1 VSPARGLPTQS
12 EPAPEKAGRRAADRE
27 QSLARWLFKRAGSPF
42 ELLAERRHPV
52 VRAEMRRTARRR
64 RASLAFCA
72 GLPPVLFLLGLVL
85 GNSGFAVDALGIFVC
100 FWPLVMYVGSA
111 LSCAGAVME
120 EIEQETALQ
129 LVLTPVPAR
138 PLAAAKVLPR
148 VQPYLWGIIAALPLY
163 CLLGSSEPLLIRDS
177 PVPNPLL
184 VWPLRTVAPFVGGW
198 TAAPG
203 PMGVLVV
210 GPAMCAL
217 DLLMIWAGA
226 QWGAVFAIRGRGLL
240 RTAASLVWHLLVQ
253 GAVVGLCL
261 LGGVVVGMLPV
272 SCAAAVSS
280 RGAGAMFLGV
290 ALGSILGLGLFAFLL
305 WRVMLCRAT
314 EEVLTAFQAFDRLAN
329 EEFSMGLPR
338 WVEGAAKRAASRRP
352 TAK

>member
-1 VSPARGLPTQS
+1 MYPAAAPPKNSR
-12 EPAPEKAGRRAADRE
+12 PAPGGAGGPADGGWR
-27 QSLARWLFKRAGSPF
+27 SLARWLFKRAGSPF

-64 RASLAFCA
+64 LSALAFCV
-72 GLPPVLFLLGLVL
+72 GLPLLLFVVGALLGA
-85 GNSGFAVDALGIFVC
+85 SRMTADALGIVVC
-100 FWPLVMYVGSA
+100 FWPLVMYVGAA
-111 LSCAGAVME
+111 LACAGAVME

-148 VQPYLWGIIAALPLY
+148 VQPYLWGIVAALPLY
-163 CLLGSSEPLLIRDS
+163 CLMGSSRPLLIDNS
-177 PVPNPLL
+177 VPNPLM

-198 TAAPG
+198 SAAAG
-203 PMGVLVV
+203 VLGVLVV
-210 GPAMCAL
+210 GPTMCAL
-217 DLLMIWAGA
+217 DLVMIWAGA

-240 RTAASLVWHLLVQ
+240 RTAASLAWHLLIQ
-253 GAVVGLCL
+253 SAVVGLCL

-272 SCAAAVSS
+272 SCAAAITS
-280 RGAGAMFLGV
+280 RDKLSVGLGV
-290 ALGSILGLGLFAFLL
+290 ALGTVLGLGLFGFLL

-329 EEFSMGLPR
+329 EEFSLGLPR
-338 WVEGAAKRAASRRP
+338 WVERAGGRKPKAK
-352 TAK
+352 